1 MTPMEI
7 GRRNTALFYHGM
19 PFPKYM
25 DISRRLVLVF
35 TFVFGPLVLM
45 SYAYGLSHVEDPNSL
60 WGGVPLSWQTY
71 IVPFMFI
78 AAFGFLIYWYTAFY
92 QLDETTLSAM
102 RWPWSTSDGKGAKR
116 LLLSYALFLIP
127 STLWIESTIFH
138 IETDY
143 SWTFLP
149 VIGTLFLTSIGNVM
163 LGLLA
168 YGSYRDGVKGS
179 GQMIMGAI
187 LLAIQCILNDFI
199 IWVYKF
205 PW

>member
-1 MTPMEI
+1 M
-7 GRRNTALFYHGM
+7 GRRNTALFYDGM
-19 PFPKYM
+19 PPPKTM
-25 DISRRLVLVF
+25 DISRRQVLGF
-35 TFVFGPLVLM
+35 TLVFGPLVLI
-45 SYAYGLSHVEDPNSL
+45 SYAYGLSHVGDPNSL

-78 AAFGFLIYWYTAFY
+78 AAFGFLLYWYTAFY
-92 QLDETTLSAM
+92 HLDETTLSSM
-102 RWPWSTSDGKGAKR
+102 RWPGGTSDGKGAKR

-127 STLWIESTIFH
+127 SALWIESTIFH
-138 IETDY
+138 IENHY
-143 SWTFLP
+143 PWTFLL
-149 VIGTLFLTSIGNVM
+149 VIGTLFLTSMGNVM

-179 GQMIMGAI
+179 GKMIIGAI

>member
-1 MTPMEI
+1 
-7 GRRNTALFYHGM
+7 
-19 PFPKYM
+19 M
-25 DISRRLVLVF
+25 DISRKVVLGF
-35 TFVFGPLVLM
+35 TFVFGPLVLV

-60 WGGVPLSWQTY
+60 WGGVPLAWQTY

-92 QLDETTLSAM
+92 QLDETTLSSM
-102 RWPWSTSDGKGAKR
+102 RWPWGISDDRGAER

-127 STLWIESTIFH
+127 SALWIESTIFH
-138 IETDY
+138 IENDY
-143 SWTFLP
+143 SWTFLL
-149 VIGTLFLTSIGNVM
+149 VIGTLFLTSMGNVM

-168 YGSYRDGVKGS
+168 YGSYRDGVEGS
-179 GQMIMGAI
+179 GIMIIGAI
-187 LLAIQCILNDFI
+187 FLAIQCILNDFI